1 MEKKDEEVRLEI
13 CLEKLP
19 GYGKAEDYIAS
30 IEVAYPETWTVE
42 YEMIDS

>member
-1 MEKKDEEVRLEI
+1 MEKKDEEVRQ
-13 CLEKLP
+13 EKM
-19 GYGKAEDYIAS
+19 EDYIAS